1 MEQEKG
7 IHKSWTPRIEERTQQ
22 LIEGS
27 HGFAMKNLM
36 LTIRDLLKYDH
47 RSKEGRRAQAQARL
61 RLATATDEDLEAMAK
76 LKVSILGEDRVGTV
90 AEALEVLKEA
100 RARVR
105 EQGIKRSRLEC

>member
-1 MEQEKG
+1 MGQEKG
-7 IHKSWTPRIEERTQQ
+7 IHRSWTPRIEERTQQ
-22 LIEGS
+22 LIDGS

-47 RSKEGRRAQAQARL
+47 RSKEGKRAQALARL
-61 RLATATDEDLEAMAK
+61 RLATATDEDLMEMAK
-76 LKVSILGEDRVGTV
+76 LKVELLGEDKVGTV

-105 EQGIKRSRLEC
+105 EQGINRSELEC